1 MAQNNLEKLNRNIY
15 NIQRELKTLRSFI
28 IDYLGKDKEGEY
40 HPDFVKKVIKANS
53 EDTSFIFRDKQSF
66 LKKIQS

>member
-15 NIQRELKTLRSFI
+15 NLQRELKTLRSFVI
-28 IDYLGKDKEGEY
+28 GYLGKDKEGEY
-40 HPDFVKKVIKANS
+40 HPNFVKKIIKANS
-53 EDTSFIFRDKQSF
+53 KDASLIFKDKQSF